1 VKNSGKGIGTRP
13 MIGAYYFDGWG
24 GRNSLADDPS
34 QPWAKDAPTH
44 LTQRMVD
51 EFPDREPVWGWRAD
65 SGPNSRDGD
74 RDGFA
79 AMQETA
85 RQAGLP
91 GLAIAGCGGEVLD
104 AGYTHQSRYNVV
116 PGWEIGLEEHT
127 YAELTAANQAA
138 WRGSVAQPG
147 MPVVTAGWDR
157 RPWENPAD
165 PKQKFCWYHPDR
177 TPAQFAASVRDA
189 VAWMDQNPEKTT
201 AERIV
206 LVYAW
211 NEFGEGGH
219 IAPTK
224 GDPEG
229 KYLQA
234 LRSAV
239 MAAV

>member
-1 VKNSGKGIGTRP
+1 MV
-13 MIGAYYFDGWG
+13 GAYYFDGWG

-104 AGYTHQSRYNVV
+104 A
-116 PGWEIGLEEHT
+116 
-127 YAELTAANQAA
+127 
-138 WRGSVAQPG
+138 
-147 MPVVTAGWDR
+147 
-157 RPWENPAD
+157 
-165 PKQKFCWYHPDR
+165 
-177 TPAQFAASVRDA
+177 

-229 KYLQA
+229 EFLKA
-234 LRSAV
+234 LKAV
-239 MAAV
+239 VESEV